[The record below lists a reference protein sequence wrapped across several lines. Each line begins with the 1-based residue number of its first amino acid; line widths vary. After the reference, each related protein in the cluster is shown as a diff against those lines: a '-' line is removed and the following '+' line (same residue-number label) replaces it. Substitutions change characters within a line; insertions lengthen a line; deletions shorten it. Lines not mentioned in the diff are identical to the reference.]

1 MPQSSDPHPAA
12 PPPDSPPT
20 SPRPDSPRLDS
31 PRPDDPGPGREKLTG
46 VTAATVE
53 TETVPE
59 PEPEPGAPSL
69 HQPQRALIAIGEV
82 VLIALLVAAAVWCWH
97 RGVLRYSYPVPDR
110 PPLESTR
117 FKGNWIGASVGLVT
131 IAGVLLLDALRQT
144 LLAVRTRGRKQ
155 VGEPDV

>member
-1 MPQSSDPHPAA
+1 MSQSSDPRPAG
-12 PPPDSPPT
+12 
-20 SPRPDSPRLDS
+20 PR
-31 PRPDDPGPGREKLTG
+31 PGREKLTD

-59 PEPEPGAPSL
+59 PEPEPGAPTL
-69 HQPQRALIAIGEV
+69 HQPKRALIAIGEV
-82 VLIALLVAAAVWCWH
+82 VLVALLVSAAGWCWH
-97 RGVLRYSYPVPDR
+97 RGVLHYSYPVPDH

-117 FKGNWIGASVGLVT
+117 FKGNWIGASIGLVT

-155 VGEPDV
+155 VEEPDV

>member
-1 MPQSSDPHPAA
+1 MPHSSDPRPAG
-12 PPPDSPPT
+12 
-20 SPRPDSPRLDS
+20 
-31 PRPDDPGPGREKLTG
+31 PGPGREKLTD

-59 PEPEPGAPSL
+59 PEPEPGAPTL
-69 HQPQRALIAIGEV
+69 HQPKRALIAIGEV
-82 VLIALLVAAAVWCWH
+82 VLVALLVSAAGWCWH
-97 RGVLRYSYPVPDR
+97 RGVLHYSYPVPDH

-117 FKGNWIGASVGLVT
+117 FKGNWIGASIGLVT

-155 VGEPDV
+155 VEEPDV